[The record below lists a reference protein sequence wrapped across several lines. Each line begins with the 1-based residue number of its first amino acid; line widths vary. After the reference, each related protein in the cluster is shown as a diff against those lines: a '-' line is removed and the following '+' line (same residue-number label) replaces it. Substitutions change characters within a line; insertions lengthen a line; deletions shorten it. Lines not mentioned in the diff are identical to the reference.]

1 LREVKANY
9 TDDARRAN
17 IEGEV
22 ELEIVVRRDGT
33 VGEVKVLRGLRGGL
47 SERAVE
53 AVKQWRF
60 SAGRMKGVPVDV
72 VVQVGVEFKLR

>member
-1 LREVKANY
+1 MKSVSLAAQAIACGAASVAVAGGMESMS
-9 TDDARRAN
+9 RAPHL
-17 IEGEV
+17 V
-22 ELEIVVRRDGT
+22 
-33 VGEVKVLRGLRGGL
+33 RGLRGGL